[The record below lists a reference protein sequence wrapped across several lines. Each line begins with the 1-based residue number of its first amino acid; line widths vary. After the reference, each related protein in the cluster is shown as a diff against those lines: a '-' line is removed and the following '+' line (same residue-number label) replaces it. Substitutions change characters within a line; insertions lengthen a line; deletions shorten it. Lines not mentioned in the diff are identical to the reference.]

1 MENESLLEKTI
12 MFEMSG
18 KNQAIH
24 EYDKMIWNLRIGF
37 LTVFFAVWS
46 LLIKSIIDK
55 ANIIALNKTLLLMSI
70 IAFFVA
76 LGALII
82 DINYTRRKYRVI
94 KAINVLYKYILN
106 EGNDSTINKSA
117 YLKVLLISGTTLD
130 SKNDNL
136 SDLKETGFYKELYV
150 AFTVYVMPLLISL
163 LGFCLLSL

>member
-1 MENESLLEKTI
+1 MENESLLENTI

-18 KNQAIH
+18 KNQGIH

-46 LLIKSIIDK
+46 LLIKSIIDN
-55 ANIIALNKTLLLMSI
+55 ANIICLNKTLLLMSI

-94 KAINVLYKYILN
+94 KAINVLYKCILN
-106 EGNDSTINKSA
+106 EDNDSTINKSA

-130 SKNDNL
+130 SKNDDL
-136 SDLKETGFYKELYV
+136 SDLKDTGFYQELYV